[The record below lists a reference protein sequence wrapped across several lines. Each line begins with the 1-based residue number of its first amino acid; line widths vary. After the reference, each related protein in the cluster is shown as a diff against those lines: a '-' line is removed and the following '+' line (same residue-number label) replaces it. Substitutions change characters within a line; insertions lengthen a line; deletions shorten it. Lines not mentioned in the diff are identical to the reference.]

1 MMSISARP
9 VKSNCAWPED
19 SLPLLESILSASECD
34 GWEVYNPYSVC
45 ANGVP
50 AYAANHGQKLVIANW
65 RRLWKVGRCMLDWDG
80 YVPVLLSR
88 AQSTDVSKAAEY
100 VHTEALRAADN
111 REGRILHWEH
121 RAKLTRDFY
130 LAYLESVKQE
140 RRQKRESSRL
150 QTENIPDID
159 KDTVIILNVLC
170 RRSGNSL
177 LAAASS
183 NFRFNIKR
191 SRCKQWSK
199 YALFA
204 DNVCINPEKPLCS
217 IRFMACRPE
226 DLSDDMRNAIL
237 QWQTDRN
244 ILRWIPVCGNW
255 EEQAFVELVQIFGSV
270 LTG

>member
-1 MMSISARP
+1 MSISARP
-9 VKSNCAWPED
+9 VKSNCAWPEH

-65 RRLWKVGRCMLDWDG
+65 RRLWKVDRCMSGWDG

-88 AQSTDVSKAAEY
+88 AQSTDVAKAAEY

-121 RAKLTRDFY
+121 RAGLTRDFY
-130 LAYLESVKQE
+130 LAYLESVKQA
-140 RRQKRESSRL
+140 RKTKREESMRNANL
-150 QTENIPDID
+150 IPDID
-159 KDTVIILNVLC
+159 KDTSMILNVLC

-177 LAAASS
+177 LAAASGI
-183 NFRFNIKR
+183 FRYNIKH
-191 SRCKQWSK
+191 SNNLQWSK

-204 DNVCINPEKPLCS
+204 DNVCINPAKPLCS

-255 EEQAFVELVQIFGSV
+255 EEQAFMELAQIFS
-270 LTG
+270 